1 MKILYGLVCCLLLAG
16 CQGPRAALQ
25 NDVQVI
31 IEGHDP
37 FPAALAGRWKA
48 DRHGW
53 EIVFNPD
60 GRITSVVASLGRVE
74 IAPGR
79 TITVPTRGGGEGT
92 FRPGLW
98 TVHYE
103 PETKQLTVRIV
114 MDDVRVEMGDNV
126 LEGQSTDTFSGPISA
141 TDGLW
146 QTQWTAFTQYKVGTP
161 EGNDVDLSTHPAY
174 GQTQAVT
181 FQKAPQE

>member
-1 MKILYGLVCCLLLAG
+1 MKTLYGLICCLLLAG
-16 CQGPRAALQ
+16 CQGPRALQ

-37 FPAALAGRWKA
+37 FPTALAGRWRA

-53 EIVFNPD
+53 EIVFDPD
-60 GRITSVVASLGRVE
+60 GRITSAVLSLGRVE
-74 IAPGR
+74 ITPGA
-79 TITVPTRGGGEGT
+79 TTTVPTRGGGEGT
-92 FRPGLW
+92 FRPGTW
-98 TVHYE
+98 MVHYE

-126 LEGQSTDTFSGPISA
+126 LEGKSTDTFLGQISA

-146 QTQWTAFTQYKVGTP
+146 QTQWTALTQYKVRTP

-174 GQTQAVT
+174 GQTQAIT